1 MTVFKTGQHTR
12 ASAGSLALAADFIA
26 SFLLDQSVRSDRVPE
41 GGNRRLK
48 RPRSCEKTRRA
59 NRACRRELPRGT
71 GSLEET
77 ARQDR
82 RDASTKPPTDFSY
95 FAGARNC
102 RHNEHRSDFKP
113 AILLRSFFASIKIYG
128 VPISARL
135 RQKKS
140 MAPAGRIP
148 PFWATTAGS

>member
-26 SFLLDQSVRSDRVPE
+26 SFLVDQSVRSNHVPRVAIDAFE
-41 GGNRRLK
+41 

-95 FAGARNC
+95 FAGPEIAAIMSTEATSNQQFRC
-102 RHNEHRSDFKP
+102 DFFRFNQDFREFRFQAPTTPK
-113 AILLRSFFASIKIYG
+113 KIYG
-128 VPISARL
+128 TS
-135 RQKKS
+135 
-140 MAPAGRIP
+140 G
-148 PFWATTAGS
+148 